1 MLGKEMIN
9 ISAEVDKLLQLSN
22 YHHYLPASTPNY
34 KASPLNTRKTF
45 SFFITI
51 NISAMRLIFLSAT
64 YYIFK
69 VLSYYLNNFVFL
81 NAI

>member
-1 MLGKEMIN
+1 MIN

-64 YYIFK
+64 YYMLFK

-81 NAI
+81 NAL